1 VASLNPYYSRA
12 INKANQIYN
21 EFYGFLYTLETDY
34 NPQVILSH
42 LIYVN
47 DIHYVDKSFSTD
59 KFCGMLVV
67 DELGTTILTNSQQS
81 PTKKL
86 FTLAHEFG
94 HFYLHRDKRSQF
106 VDNHN
111 IENNHD
117 DEMKLF
123 ETQANLFASE
133 ILFPEKVISY
143 MLYSRYSFFKIA
155 QLSGASL
162 EALKWRLIRYLELN
176 YTIQK
181 QFATL
186 IVEQYRTLSKQFKHS
201 NAAIFNLDDPF
212 NYYEIYNELK
222 REKSSFLFF
231 PQNQNIHSIY

>member
-1 VASLNPYYSRA
+1 LNPYYSKA
-12 INKANQIYN
+12 INKANQIYH
-21 EFYGFLYTLETDY
+21 EFNGFLFTLETDY

-42 LIYVN
+42 LIYIN
-47 DIHYVDKSFSTD
+47 DIHYVDKFFSTE

-67 DELGTTILTNSQQS
+67 DDLGSTIVTNSQQS
-81 PTKKL
+81 TSKKL

-111 IENNHD
+111 HYIENDHD

-123 ETQANLFASE
+123 EIQANLFASE
-133 ILFPEKVISY
+133 ILFPERVISY

-181 QFATL
+181 QFSTL
-186 IVEQYRTLSKQFKHS
+186 IVEQYRTLSKHFKHS

-231 PQNQNIHSIY
+231 PQKQNIHSIY

>member
-1 VASLNPYYSRA
+1 VASLNPYYSKA
-12 INKANQIYN
+12 INKANLIYN
-21 EFYGFLYTLETDY
+21 EFNGFLFTMETDY

-47 DIHYVDKSFSTD
+47 DIHYVDKSFSTE

-67 DELGTTILTNSQQS
+67 DDLGTTILTNSQQPPS
-81 PTKKL
+81 KKL

-111 IENNHD
+111 IEND

-123 ETQANLFASE
+123 EIQANLFASE
-133 ILFPEKVISY
+133 ILFPERVISY
-143 MLYSRYSFFKIA
+143 LLYSKFSFFKIA
-155 QLSGASL
+155 QLSGASF
-162 EALKWRLIRYLELN
+162 EALKWRLIRYLEMN

-181 QFATL
+181 QFAIL
-186 IVEQYRTLSKQFKHS
+186 IVEQYKKLSKQFNHYNS
-201 NAAIFNLDDPF
+201 AIFNLDDPF

-222 REKSSFLFF
+222 REQASFLFF
-231 PQNQNIHSIY
+231 NQKQNVHSIY